1 MAARNLPNFRRELN
15 AYEAGAATSALHRT
29 ATPEVTAR
37 RRCAGPASG
46 PPQSV
51 GAEAKRIKKTT
62 RQRSVLRPSRD
73 RREILDAAAPVVQ
86 APPKSVSGFP
96 LALPEPDPGIAGR
109 EPR

>member
-1 MAARNLPNFRRELN
+1 MLVE
-15 AYEAGAATSALHRT
+15 
-29 ATPEVTAR
+29 
-37 RRCAGPASG
+37 
-46 PPQSV
+46 PPDRLKCV

-62 RQRSVLRPSRD
+62 RQRIYPPRSRD

-86 APPKSVSGFP
+86 APPKSVMRGFP